1 MTLVATN
8 SDLLGA
14 CPGDGHAMP
23 RISVIIP
30 LEYHRGLATAC
41 IRGWVQEQDYPRHQY
56 RVLIGVPADFDRNE
70 LEEIRSLLA
79 DRDLLLEFDQAHD
92 MMLIEKVACQAGSD
106 LLLFSESH
114 CIPEPGALSYL
125 VGIADANPDWDAFS
139 APTHGLTDNL
149 LSRIE
154 CDIYSND
161 IRGKLQSHDWLRVL
175 DQCFVIRRA
184 AYDAVGGFRGEF
196 GHFAEWLFAATMKML
211 GLKLGVAERAVVSHG
226 YIGEYDDLEA
236 FTVDFSY
243 GQIKYLHQHSGESA
257 AMLFPKIPELEAAVA
272 QSPQERNRLMSY
284 PAMDSWKTLGLA
296 LRKILHGE
304 TAGPLRSYLSWVAK
318 SRDMSH
324 PDLKKQLESAVKEA
338 SGVRR
343 RLEKAIDREDAA
355 MAHHRF
361 VEWFACLVRKGR
373 YTYLVE
379 SEQKVSWQANARIDD
394 FPQGGRW
401 QAAGGA
407 SCAHIF
413 GTHDAE
419 GTEQGEINWTL
430 PCFQLMLPL
439 HAGECQRVVLEW
451 TAVRPINPTEI
462 LAVRL
467 NGRVQPR
474 SSISIEPT
482 RLVIDAHIHS
492 TGWHELAITVYPFKG
507 GEDGRLLGVPLQS
520 VTW

>member
-1 MTLVATN
+1 MTIAT
-8 SDLLGA
+8 SHHLPGA
-14 CPGDGHAMP
+14 CPADGHAMP

-41 IRGWVQEQDYPRHQY
+41 IRGWVVEQDFPRHQY
-56 RVLIGVPADFDRNE
+56 RVLIGVPANFDRNE
-70 LEEIRSLLA
+70 LEEIRSFLA
-79 DRDLLLEFDQAHD
+79 DGDLLLEFDQQHD
-92 MMLIEKVACQAGSD
+92 MALIEEVACQASSG

-114 CIPEPGALSYL
+114 CIPEPDALSYL
-125 VGIADANPDWDAFS
+125 VGIADANPDWDGFS

-184 AYDAVGGFRGEF
+184 AYDAAGGFRGEF

-226 YIGEYDDLEA
+226 YIGEYDELEA

-243 GQIKYLHQHSGESA
+243 GQIKYLHQHSREAA
-257 AMLFPKIPELEAAVA
+257 AMLFPKIPELETVLA
-272 QSPQERNRLMSY
+272 QSPQERDRLMSY
-284 PAMDSWKTLGLA
+284 PAADCWKTLGLA

-304 TAGPLRSYLSWVAK
+304 SAGPLRSYISWVMK

-324 PDLKKQLESAVKEA
+324 ADSRKHLESAINEA
-338 SGVRR
+338 SEVRG
-343 RLEKAIDREDAA
+343 RLEKAVASEDAV
-355 MAHHRF
+355 MARHRF
-361 VEWFACLVRKGR
+361 IEWFSCLVRKGR
-373 YTYLVE
+373 YTYLAE
-379 SEQKVSWQANARIDD
+379 TQQEISWRADARTDS
-394 FPQGGRW
+394 FGQGGSWR
-401 QAAGGA
+401 AARGV
-407 SCAHIF
+407 SCAQIF

-439 HAGECQRVVLEW
+439 HAGGSRRIVLEW
-451 TAVRPINPTEI
+451 TATRPINPTEI

-467 NGRVQPR
+467 NGQVQPR
-474 SSISIEPT
+474 SSISVAPT
-482 RLVIDAHIHS
+482 SLVIDADIHV

-520 VTW
+520 VRW